1 MVSVRV
7 TQVRDSEATMLWQ
20 VNRPG
25 HLPIEAAALSMPD
38 LLAIACH
45 YGKVQ
50 HLGPMRLE
58 RRLSAMQAF
67 AKLVMARM
75 RAAPR
80 KARECTEKGQGG
92 KLQVLRPAEDD
103 VSGDA
108 DVFYVLEGLF

>member
-50 HLGPMRLE
+50 HLVPMRLE

-80 KARECTEKGQGG
+80 KARECTEGVKAASCKCYGPPWATS
-92 KLQVLRPAEDD
+92 RASPTC
-103 VSGDA
+103 STC
-108 DVFYVLEGLF
+108 